1 MSNKLVVS
9 DYDFD
14 AIKVNLKSFLQGQ
27 TQFQDYDFEGS
38 SLNIL
43 LDILSYNTHYLA
55 YLANMSTNELYLDS
69 ADIRNN
75 IVSLAKMIGYTP
87 SSPRAPMASIDVQVN
102 SATGSSLTMSKGTVF
117 TTTVDNTSY
126 QYVTNSDVTITPSNG
141 VYKFSSLPIY
151 EGSLVTFKYTVDS
164 TDVDQ
169 KFTIPSANA
178 DTSTLLVK
186 VQNSSS
192 DTTTNTYALAGG
204 YNNVD
209 ENSKVYFIQESQDEK
224 FEVYFGDGV
233 NGKAVADGNIVILE
247 YIVTNKTVS
256 NSASSFSLSGNI
268 GGFSNVTITTVSN
281 SQGGSESETNESI
294 KHNAPLQYAAQD
306 RAVTTTDYES
316 LVQSIYPNALSV
328 SAWGGEDDET
338 PRYGIVKIGIK
349 AASGSTLTETT
360 KQSII
365 NSLKPYNVA
374 SVSPQIVD
382 PETTSV
388 LLTSTVK
395 YDSKSTTKSSDTIK
409 SEVTTAIT
417 NYNTNTL
424 QKFDSIYR
432 HSKVTGLIDDVDTS
446 ILSNITTIKI
456 RKNFTPTLASSTK
469 YDIYFR
475 NALFNPHSGHN
486 MTAGG
491 ILNSTG
497 FKVTGSD
504 LEQFLDDDGN
514 GNVRRYYLSSGI
526 RTYANE
532 TQGTINYA
540 TGQITLNSF
549 NVASISNIRG
559 STSTV
564 IELTVTPNSNDVV
577 PVRDQIV
584 EIDIANSLI
593 TVTADAFVGGSS
605 DAGVGYTT
613 TSSY

>member
-14 AIKVNLKSFLQGQ
+14 AVKSNLKSFLQGQ
-27 TQFQDYDFEGS
+27 TSFQDYDFEGS

-43 LDILSYNTHYLA
+43 LDILSYNTHYMA

-87 SSPRAPMASIDVQVN
+87 SSPRAPMASIDVTLN
-102 SATGSSLTMSKGTVF
+102 NATGTSVTMSKGTIF
-117 TTTVDNTSY
+117 TTSVNDVTY
-126 QYVTNSDVTITPSNG
+126 QYVNNSDVTITPIAG

-169 KFTIPSANA
+169 KFIIPSANA

-192 DTTTNTYALAGG
+192 DTTTNTYSLAGG
-204 YNNVD
+204 YNNVT
-209 ENSKVYFIQESQDEK
+209 ETSKVYFIQEGQDGK
-224 FEVYFGDGV
+224 YEVYFGDGV
-233 NGKAVADGNIVILE
+233 NGIALSDGNIVILE

-256 NSASSFSLSGNI
+256 NGASSYSLSGNI
-268 GGFSNVTITTVSN
+268 GGFTDVTIATVSN

-294 KHNAPLQYAAQD
+294 RHNAPLQYAAQD

-316 LVQSIYPNALSV
+316 LVKSIYPNALSV

-338 PRYGIVKIGIK
+338 PRYGIVKIGVK

-360 KQSII
+360 KNDIVSK
-365 NSLKPYNVA
+365 LKPYNVA

-382 PETTSV
+382 PEVTSV

-395 YDSKSTTKSSDTIK
+395 YASASTTKSTDTLK
-409 SEVTTAIT
+409 SEITTAVT

-424 QKFDSIYR
+424 QKFDAVYR
-432 HSKVTGLIDDVDTS
+432 HSKLTGIIDDVDTS

-456 RKNFTPTLASSTK
+456 RKSFTPTLLSSNK

-486 MTAGG
+486 STAGG
-491 ILNSTG
+491 ILSSTG
-497 FKVTGSD
+497 FKIDGND
-504 LEQFLDDDGN
+504 NEMFLDDDGS
-514 GNVRRYYLSSGI
+514 GNVRLYYLASGI
-526 RTYANE
+526 RTYVNS
-532 TQGTINYA
+532 TQGTIDYSS
-540 TGQITLNSF
+540 GQITLNSL

-584 EIDIANSLI
+584 ELDIANSTI
-593 TVTADAFVGGSS
+593 TVTADTFVGGSA

>member
-27 TQFQDYDFEGS
+27 TSFQDYDFEGS

-102 SATGSSLTMSKGTVF
+102 SATGSSLTMSKGTIF

-532 TQGTINYA
+532 TQGTINYSN
-540 TGQITLNSF
+540 GQITLNSF